1 MRSVTR
7 IWGFSKIGSI
17 FPKKDSQPCAYYPFS
32 LNEKKFFLFDRNTII
47 NYLDPMLRFL
57 LVLVLPILPGI
68 LLAQIDT
75 SGFNPLEEVVIT
87 GTKTPK
93 RKTDSPVIVNVL
105 NSKTLT
111 NLQACNLSE
120 GLKFQPGLRVETDC
134 QTCNYTQLRMNGL
147 QGGYSQILVNG
158 RPIFSPMMSM
168 YGLEQMPIN
177 MIDRIEVV
185 RGGGSSLYGS
195 SAIGG
200 TVNVLT
206 KLPQSN
212 SMELNT
218 SYHLIG
224 GEADDYQVS
233 ANAVGV
239 NSAKTA
245 GVSFFFNKRDRTFFD
260 ANGDLYSELP
270 QINSRSMG
278 LHAYF
283 KPSARQK
290 LELSWSSLYEYRIG
304 GEMREGPAHLSG
316 QSEER
321 THAIG
326 MGSLD
331 YQFNFNQ
338 ERSSLIVYAAAQ
350 QTDRSHYTGVFPD
363 SLPEIQAHLSNP
375 PYGTA
380 VGATLH
386 AGAQL
391 NHRLSAPSKQRS
403 VVTLGLDYLSERVD
417 DQIPA
422 YQYRVQQA
430 TRNAA
435 VFVQHDWD
443 LSSRLNLLSGIRL
456 DQHNFL
462 DRLIAN
468 PRAALL
474 YKSGKNLQFRLNY
487 GTGFRAPQA
496 FDTDLHLAFAAGGVS
511 RVRLASDLGA
521 ERAHSWSGSVN
532 YDRYEDKWALGYT
545 LEGFRTRLVDVFVL
559 ESLGEDA
566 FGILFEKRNDQAALV
581 QGMTVE
587 GRLNYN
593 RKIQVEGGF
602 TYQKSEYE
610 ASVAYIENL
619 EPIRPFLR
627 TPNAYGFANI
637 NIGPIRSFRANVN
650 YVFTGP
656 MLLAH
661 FAGAGQIP
669 SDRYVWSRSFSELNT
684 RISYTL
690 SPAKLGV
697 DLEVYLGVK
706 NLLNA
711 YQSDFDLGKN
721 RDSNYIYGPAM
732 PRTYFVGLRLNTG
745 T

>member
-1 MRSVTR
+1 MRVPPFFTLLLLLSVNL
-7 IWGFSKIGSI
+7 
-17 FPKKDSQPCAYYPFS
+17 Q
-32 LNEKKFFLFDRNTII
+32 
-47 NYLDPMLRFL
+47 
-57 LVLVLPILPGI
+57 
-68 LLAQIDT
+68 AQIDT
-75 SGFNPLEEVVIT
+75 TGLNPLEEVVIT

-93 RKTDSPVIVNVL
+93 RKTESPVIVNVL

-111 NLQACNLSE
+111 NLQVCNLSE

-168 YGLEQMPIN
+168 YGLEQLPVN

-206 KLPQSN
+206 KLPQST

-224 GEADDYQVS
+224 SRADDYQIS
-233 ANAVGV
+233 ANAVSV
-239 NSAKTA
+239 NKAKTA
-245 GVSFFFNKRDRTFFD
+245 GISFFFNKRDRTYLD
-260 ANGDLYSELP
+260 VNGDQFSELP
-270 QINSRSMG
+270 QLNSRALG
-278 LHAYF
+278 LHAFF
-283 KPSARQK
+283 KPTSNQK
-290 LELSWSSLYEYRIG
+290 VEASWSSLYEYRIG
-304 GEMREGPAHLSG
+304 GEMKEGPAHLLG

-331 YQFNFNQ
+331 YQLNFNQ
-338 ERSSLIVYAAAQ
+338 NRSSLIVYAAGQ

-363 SLPEIQAHLSNP
+363 SLPEITAHLSSP

-380 VGATLH
+380 LGGTFHSGV
-386 AGAQL
+386 QL
-391 NHRLSAPSKQRS
+391 NHQLNAPSSRRN
-403 VVTLGLDYLSERVD
+403 VLTVGVDYLAEKVN
-417 DQIPA
+417 DQILA
-422 YQYRVQQA
+422 YNYVVRQA

-443 LSSRLNLLSGIRL
+443 LTTKWNLLSGFRV

-462 DRLIAN
+462 DRLIVN
-468 PRAALL
+468 PRVALL
-474 YKSGKNLQFRLNY
+474 YKATSNLQVRLNY

-511 RVRLASDLGA
+511 RVRLATDLGA
-521 ERAHSWSGSVN
+521 ERAQSWSGSLN
-532 YDRYEDKWALGYT
+532 YDRYEEKWAFGYT

-559 ESLGEDA
+559 ESVGEDA

-581 QGMTVE
+581 QGLTAEV
-587 GRLNYN
+587 RLNYD
-593 RKIQVEGGF
+593 RKVQLEGGF
-602 TYQKSEYE
+602 THQKSVYE
-610 ASVAYIENL
+610 EAVTYIEAID
-619 EPIRPFLR
+619 PVRPFLR
-627 TPNAYGFANI
+627 TPASYGFANL
-637 NIGPIRSFRANVN
+637 NLGPINRWKANLN
-650 YVFTGP
+650 YVYTGT
-656 MLLAH
+656 MLVAH

-669 SDRYVWSRSFSELNT
+669 TDRYVWTPSFSELNT
-684 RISYTL
+684 RFSYTL
-690 SPAKLGV
+690 LSERLGM
-697 DLEVYLGVK
+697 EMEAYFGVK

-711 YQSDFDLGKN
+711 YQSDFDKGKN

-732 PRTYFVGLRLNTG
+732 PRTYFIGIRLNTG
-745 T
+745 G